1 LDVGRWWSAF
11 SAPSSGTEAG
21 GGTGARNGA
30 KGQSHPDELHD
41 LVMEHSEAVFRMA
54 LSVVKDRALAEDVAQ
69 ETMVKAWL
77 ALPSFRGDSSLRGW
91 ILRIARNTAIST
103 LRQRRAT
110 PMDPNEFPEAPTRPE
125 RSVESAVQSGLVVD
139 EFVEALDTLDDLSR
153 SVVVLREL
161 EGLSYEEIAE
171 ILDVP
176 MPTVKT
182 RLLRSR
188 RRLSAALREWQT

>member
-1 LDVGRWWSAF
+1 
-11 SAPSSGTEAG
+11 
-21 GGTGARNGA
+21 
-30 KGQSHPDELHD
+30 
-41 LVMEHSEAVFRMA
+41 
-54 LSVVKDRALAEDVAQ
+54 
-69 ETMVKAWL
+69 
-77 ALPSFRGDSSLRGW
+77 
-91 ILRIARNTAIST
+91 
-103 LRQRRAT
+103 
-110 PMDPNEFPEAPTRPE
+110 MDPNEFPEAPTRPE